1 MNTELI
7 LNLNTLEKVK
17 KFTNVVNGFNSD
29 IDIIRDRYIIDA
41 KSVIGIYT
49 IDLTKP
55 VTVRIISDDKAEIA
69 RFNEQM
75 EEFNI

>member
-1 MNTELI
+1 MDTELI

-17 KFTNVVNGFNSD
+17 KFTNVVNRFNSD
-29 IDIIRDRYIIDA
+29 IDVIRDRYIIDA

-49 IDLTKP
+49 IDLTRP
-55 VTVRIISDDKAEIA
+55 VTVRIVSDDKAEIA

-75 EEFNI
+75 EEFIL

>member
-17 KFTNVVNGFNSD
+17 KFTNVVNRFNSD
-29 IDIIRDRYIIDA
+29 IDVIRDRYIIDA

-49 IDLTKP
+49 IDLTRP
-55 VTVRIISDDKAEIA
+55 VTVRIVSDDKAEIA

-75 EEFNI
+75 EEFM

>member
-7 LNLNTLEKVK
+7 LDLNTFEKAK
-17 KFTNVVNGFNSD
+17 RFTETANKFNSD
-29 IDIIRDRYIIDA
+29 IDVIRDRYVIDA
-41 KSVIGIYT
+41 KSVLGIYT

-75 EEFNI
+75 EEFV

>member
-1 MNTELI
+1 MDTELI

-17 KFTNVVNGFNSD
+17 KFTNVVNRFNSD
-29 IDIIRDRYIIDA
+29 IDVIRDRYIIDA

-49 IDLTKP
+49 IDLTRP
-55 VTVRIISDDKAEIA
+55 VTVRIVSDDRAEIA

-75 EEFNI
+75 EEFIL

>member
-1 MNTELI
+1 MNTELV
-7 LNLNTLEKVK
+7 LNLNTLDRVK

-29 IDIIRDRYIIDA
+29 VDVIRDRYIIDA

-55 VTVRIISDDKAEIA
+55 VTVRIVSDDKAEIA

-75 EEFNI
+75 EEFIK